1 MCKGTLA
8 IRVPWRHDWV
18 RPPRCSHK
26 AGQLPTQGPMAASQ
40 EPRKRVPQPR
50 KLAPLAAG
58 PELRQL
64 PASARGTK
72 VLEPKDLA
80 ESSFTADH
88 HGENA
93 EIICSDRQ
101 YLSRAPNETHR
112 AVPSSA

>member
-1 MCKGTLA
+1 MAAQL
-8 IRVPWRHDWV
+8 
-18 RPPRCSHK
+18 
-26 AGQLPTQGPMAASQ
+26 GQASQVFSQSRPTQGPMAASQ

-80 ESSFTADH
+80 ESSFAADH